1 MDDIAHG
8 VKYPA
13 VIDFKMGRITYDPE
27 ASVDKITR
35 QKQKYPP
42 VEKIGYQLLGMR
54 VWEII
59 MIILFDNYILN

>member
-1 MDDIAHG
+1 MDDIAYG

-54 VWEII
+54 V
-59 MIILFDNYILN
+59 